1 MVPPDKENKEKRA
14 AIRVLIADDHPIVRQ
29 GIVTVVSR
37 ERGIE
42 VVGEASNGREA
53 VEMTASLEPDIVLM
67 DLDMPEMNG
76 LEAIER
82 LKDLF
87 PEAQSVLVSIH
98 DEDEYLPLALEAG
111 AIDFIDKR
119 KFTPQRVRRA
129 LALAS

>member
-1 MVPPDKENKEKRA
+1 MGTKAKVSTP
-14 AIRVLIADDHPIVRQ
+14 RVVIVDDQPEFRDFAREMLE
-29 GIVTVVSR
+29 GIVSLT
-37 ERGIE
+37 
-42 VVGEASNGREA
+42 VVGEAPEA
-53 VEMTASLEPDIVLM
+53 ESAFRLVEEVMPDIVLM

-87 PEAQSVLVSIH
+87 PEVQSVLVSIH